1 MLLAYCWQG
10 QYKAPW
16 LPRTPGICSRGH
28 ACYTLA
34 LWFGTTWQQ
43 ACPAIAPQSSGAKPE
58 PDEEVLMK
66 KWQCI
71 VCGLIYDEAE
81 GWPDDGIAPGTR
93 WEDVPEDWLCPDCG
107 VGKMDFEMIAIG

>member
-1 MLLAYCWQG
+1 MIAPTACILLAGPIQSPSP
-10 QYKAPW
+10 K
-16 LPRTPGICSRGH
+16 RGN
-28 ACYTLA
+28 
-34 LWFGTTWQQ
+34 
-43 ACPAIAPQSSGAKPE
+43 
-58 PDEEVLMK
+58 DLMK

-107 VGKMDFEMIAIG
+107 VGKSDFEMISIG